1 MDEVGLGLVQASER
15 LSKLAPAD
23 VQVDCARHVS
33 FGVFFG
39 GPHIQ
44 HHPLGVFA

>member
-15 LSKLAPAD
+15 LSKLASAD
-23 VQVDCARHVS
+23 VQVDRARHVA

-39 GPHIQ
+39 GAHIQ
-44 HHPLGVFA
+44 HYHFGVFA